1 MQTWLTRLKNRGMD
15 IETLTSGPGVVFS
28 YKDLNECLQNFVSQ
42 IVSHGEKE
50 FRNRTQSLMIQ
61 INHLQHLV
69 YIKDS
74 RVDGLKAKV
83 RMMHENITRIVN
95 SKVYEKG
102 NGLIFEL
109 DRGLREVKFY
119 KDHIKDFEA
128 EMKDFVKAEFR
139 QQLNDKDLEIN
150 LCKKQTHDMINKLIL
165 EFRELSTKE
174 EIEKIENI
182 RLAKEAA
189 IGMIPGA

>member
-1 MQTWLTRLKNRGMD
+1 
-15 IETLTSGPGVVFS
+15 
-28 YKDLNECLQNFVSQ
+28 
-42 IVSHGEKE
+42 
-50 FRNRTQSLMIQ
+50 MIQ

-83 RMMHENITRIVN
+83 RMMHDNITRIVN

-119 KDHIKDFEA
+119 KDHIKDFE
-128 EMKDFVKAEFR
+128 EERKDFVKAEFR

-150 LCKKQTHDMINKLIL
+150 LCKKQTYDMINKLIL

-174 EIEKIENI
+174 EIEKIESI

>member
-50 FRNRTQSLMIQ
+50 VRNRTQSLMIQ

-83 RMMHENITRIVN
+83 KMMHENITRIVN

-119 KDHIKDFEA
+119 KDHIKDFEE
-128 EMKDFVKAEFR
+128 EMKEFVKAEFR
-139 QQLNDKDLEIN
+139 Q
-150 LCKKQTHDMINKLIL
+150 
-165 EFRELSTKE
+165 
-174 EIEKIENI
+174 
-182 RLAKEAA
+182 
-189 IGMIPGA
+189 

>member
-1 MQTWLTRLKNRGMD
+1 
-15 IETLTSGPGVVFS
+15 
-28 YKDLNECLQNFVSQ
+28 
-42 IVSHGEKE
+42 
-50 FRNRTQSLMIQ
+50 MIQ

-83 RMMHENITRIVN
+83 RMMHDNITRIVN

-119 KDHIKDFEA
+119 KDHIKDFEE

-150 LCKKQTHDMINKLIL
+150 LCKKQTYDMINKLIL

-174 EIEKIENI
+174 EIEKIESI

-189 IGMIPGA
+189 IGMIKMDVYGYQLIEVIPGA

>member
-1 MQTWLTRLKNRGMD
+1 
-15 IETLTSGPGVVFS
+15 
-28 YKDLNECLQNFVSQ
+28 
-42 IVSHGEKE
+42 
-50 FRNRTQSLMIQ
+50 MIQ

-83 RMMHENITRIVN
+83 RMMHDNITRIVN

-119 KDHIKDFEA
+119 KDHIKDFEG
-128 EMKDFVKAEFR
+128 EMKEFVKAEFK
-139 QQLNDKDLEIN
+139 QQLNEKDLEIN
-150 LCKKQTHDMINKLIL
+150 LCKKQTYDMINKLIL
-165 EFRELSTKE
+165 EFKELSTKE
-174 EIEKIENI
+174 EIEKLESI

>member
-1 MQTWLTRLKNRGMD
+1 
-15 IETLTSGPGVVFS
+15 
-28 YKDLNECLQNFVSQ
+28 
-42 IVSHGEKE
+42 
-50 FRNRTQSLMIQ
+50 
-61 INHLQHLV
+61 
-69 YIKDS
+69 
-74 RVDGLKAKV
+74 
-83 RMMHENITRIVN
+83 MMHENITRIVN

>member
-1 MQTWLTRLKNRGMD
+1 
-15 IETLTSGPGVVFS
+15 
-28 YKDLNECLQNFVSQ
+28 
-42 IVSHGEKE
+42 
-50 FRNRTQSLMIQ
+50 MIQ

-69 YIKDS
+69 YIQDS

-83 RMMHENITRIVN
+83 RMMHDNITRIVN

-119 KDHIKDFEA
+119 KDHIKDFEE

-150 LCKKQTHDMINKLIL
+150 LCKKQTYDMINKLIL

-174 EIEKIENI
+174 EIEKIESI

>member
-1 MQTWLTRLKNRGMD
+1 
-15 IETLTSGPGVVFS
+15 
-28 YKDLNECLQNFVSQ
+28 
-42 IVSHGEKE
+42 
-50 FRNRTQSLMIQ
+50 
-61 INHLQHLV
+61 LV

-150 LCKKQTHDMINKLIL
+150 LCKK
-165 EFRELSTKE
+165 
-174 EIEKIENI
+174 
-182 RLAKEAA
+182 
-189 IGMIPGA
+189 

>member
-1 MQTWLTRLKNRGMD
+1 
-15 IETLTSGPGVVFS
+15 
-28 YKDLNECLQNFVSQ
+28 
-42 IVSHGEKE
+42 
-50 FRNRTQSLMIQ
+50 MIQ

-83 RMMHENITRIVN
+83 RMMHDNITRIVN

-119 KDHIKDFEA
+119 KDHIKDFEE

-150 LCKKQTHDMINKLIL
+150 LSKK
-165 EFRELSTKE
+165 
-174 EIEKIENI
+174 
-182 RLAKEAA
+182 
-189 IGMIPGA
+189 

>member
-1 MQTWLTRLKNRGMD
+1 
-15 IETLTSGPGVVFS
+15 
-28 YKDLNECLQNFVSQ
+28 
-42 IVSHGEKE
+42 
-50 FRNRTQSLMIQ
+50 MIQ

-83 RMMHENITRIVN
+83 RMMHDNITRIVN

-119 KDHIKDFEA
+119 KDHIKDFEE

-150 LCKKQTHDMINKLIL
+150 LCKKQTYDMINKLIL

-174 EIEKIENI
+174 EIEKIESI